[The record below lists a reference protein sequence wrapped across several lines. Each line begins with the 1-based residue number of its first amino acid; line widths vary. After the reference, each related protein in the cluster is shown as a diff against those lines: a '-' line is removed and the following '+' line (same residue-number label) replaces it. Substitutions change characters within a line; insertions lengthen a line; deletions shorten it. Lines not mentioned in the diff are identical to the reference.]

1 MKRFN
6 CPSCGRSL
14 WLRLLRFDSLA
25 NGQFRFTCSY
35 CGTVLTYSATQPLI
49 DSPHRRLTGARLRAV
64 LVFLGGLV
72 LFSAISAYMGRA
84 WALATLAV
92 IALILAGRHLFASA
106 PAYKIADRE
115 SPARSDAQR
124 CTAPHAHRSRTP

>member
-25 NGQFRFTCSY
+25 SGQFRFSCSH
-35 CGTVLTYSATQPLI
+35 CGAVLTYSAPQPLI
-49 DSPHRRLTGARLRAV
+49 EGPHQRLKGARLRAV
-64 LVFLGGLV
+64 LLLLAGTV
-72 LFSAISAYMGRA
+72 LFSVIAAFLGRA
-84 WALATLAV
+84 FALATLAA
-92 IALILAGRHLFASA
+92 IALVLIGRYLFASA

-115 SPARSDAQR
+115 SPGRDA
-124 CTAPHAHRSRTP
+124 TP